1 MLNPNHGNCF
11 AKIGQAAFNPA
22 HFVPGIGPSPDQML
36 QGRLFF
42 YTNKH
47 RRRLDAPSH
56 CILRSTNRTIQPAAA
71 SRELDAHRRQPGTRE
86 KLEAMR
92 RCIIAMTIPASGI
105 SESRMRTSFD
115 TSKGIAQ

>member
-1 MLNPNHGNCF
+1 MLNPNRRTSF

-22 HFVPGIGPSPDQML
+22 HFVPGIGSSPDQML

-56 CILRSTNRTIQPAAA
+56 AYCGQPTALLQLH

-92 RCIIAMTIPASGI
+92 RCIIEMTIPASGI
-105 SESRMRTSFD
+105 SGSRMRTTFD

>member
-1 MLNPNHGNCF
+1 MLNPNHGICF

-47 RRRLDAPSH
+47 RHPARCPSRASCGQPTECIARLQ
-56 CILRSTNRTIQPAAA
+56 LQ
-71 SRELDAHRRQPGTRE
+71 SRETRCAPTATRDAREIRSHAPVHHRDDN
-86 KLEAMR
+86 
-92 RCIIAMTIPASGI
+92 S
-105 SESRMRTSFD
+105 
-115 TSKGIAQ
+115 AQQHIGVSNANQF